1 MLDAL
6 YADPRAVL
14 ADVFDLLLP
23 PERDTVDEYALK
35 HRRVLNRSGT
45 ALAQWSHDRAPYLV
59 APMRAL
65 TSQQYLTTCLVA
77 PAGAGKSVLA
87 ENWLLH
93 TVGQQPRDVLWYL
106 QNDAALT
113 AFVKERIRDLIREHP
128 EEMESRISDDRED
141 DTLHFKRFR
150 GMTAEF
156 LAANDGNFRA
166 KHKPYIVLD
175 EIDGY
180 DPGLG
185 NVKALADPRRAT
197 FGLLSMLL
205 AISHADRAR
214 GYNPEKDW
222 SDGIMSIFKDS
233 TRCLWY
239 WPCAVC
245 GAVSSPAPFAE
256 RSMMLEWPRD
266 DALDVIQRE
275 AHLLCPVNKCKIS
288 ENRQIKKM
296 NLAAFHSPWGGWIG
310 EGQSI
315 DQYGK
320 VEGEL
325 KPSRTW
331 GGFVTGTMSPVNL
344 EGLGGMA
351 RNMAAAEREYAVS
364 GDPKT
369 LKEVTVKQVGYL
381 FSTKGTVGTIEAS
394 TLAERAQNELQPL
407 GVVPEGVRFLFC
419 WFDVQVAHF
428 EVLVRGFGVGAES
441 WVIDKR
447 RVPAET
453 ATDGT
458 AWLALL
464 QELIT
469 KRYPLATDP
478 TRGMVCRAVGYD
490 AQGAAGTTNRANE
503 AWKTLRAAG
512 KALKYGVIAGRDVWS
527 VVPTQGAPSD
537 KASRLVVVYPDNQRK
552 DRNTSASGAVPWA
565 RFNAN
570 LFKDDLF
577 GQLQKMLP
585 GPDYVHIPKALRSES
600 APHVNFEQLVSE
612 QRNQTTGR
620 WKKPHQAIRNE
631 MLDLMVGTHVL
642 AHLHGL
648 ARINWSAPPPWAQ
661 AWDKNTTI
669 VPMVD
674 VQQTV
679 TSAGQPSASPPRR
692 TIGSIMKG
700 DE

>member
-1 MLDAL
+1 
-6 YADPRAVL
+6 
-14 ADVFDLLLP
+14 
-23 PERDTVDEYALK
+23 
-35 HRRVLNRSGT
+35 
-45 ALAQWSHDRAPYLV
+45 
-59 APMRAL
+59 
-65 TSQQYLTTCLVA
+65 
-77 PAGAGKSVLA
+77 
-87 ENWLLH
+87 
-93 TVGQQPRDVLWYL
+93 
-106 QNDAALT
+106 
-113 AFVKERIRDLIREHP
+113 
-128 EEMESRISDDRED
+128 
-141 DTLHFKRFR
+141 
-150 GMTAEF
+150 
-156 LAANDGNFRA
+156 
-166 KHKPYIVLD
+166 
-175 EIDGY
+175 
-180 DPGLG
+180 
-185 NVKALADPRRAT
+185 
-197 FGLLSMLL
+197 
-205 AISHADRAR
+205 
-214 GYNPEKDW
+214 
-222 SDGIMSIFKDS
+222 
-233 TRCLWY
+233 
-239 WPCAVC
+239 
-245 GAVSSPAPFAE
+245 
-256 RSMMLEWPRD
+256 
-266 DALDVIQRE
+266 
-275 AHLLCPVNKCKIS
+275 
-288 ENRQIKKM
+288 
-296 NLAAFHSPWGGWIG
+296 
-310 EGQSI
+310 
-315 DQYGK
+315 
-320 VEGEL
+320 
-325 KPSRTW
+325 
-331 GGFVTGTMSPVNL
+331 
-344 EGLGGMA
+344 MA

-394 TLAERAQNELQPL
+394 TLAERAKNELQPL

-428 EVLVRGFGVGAES
+428 EVLVRGFGVDAES

-453 ATDGT
+453 ATDGK

-490 AQGAAGTTNRANE
+490 AQGAPGSTNRANE
-503 AWKTLRAAG
+503 AWKALRAEG
-512 KALKYGVIAGRDVWS
+512 KALRYGVIAGRDVWS

-537 KASRLVVVYPDNQRK
+537 TAARLVVVYPDNQRK

-565 RFNAN
+565 RFNPN

-585 GPDYVHIPKALRSES
+585 GPDYVHIPAALRSES

-674 VQQTV
+674 VQQTA
-679 TSAGQPSASPPRR
+679 TPAGQPSGAPPRR
-692 TIGSIMKG
+692 TIGSLMKG